1 MIKLKTLLEDTDQN
15 NNGYPDS
22 TEGNLGR
29 ANVDTYY
36 TKPPTGFQFTNK
48 PIDSQA
54 NKLLM
59 NYWDNIL
66 NSQEKQQEYQ
76 DDRKA
81 GNSNWRDGIEL
92 YNRYIITAGRA
103 ENQLK
108 VSGYITPTM
117 RTSDEGSAN
126 SLMILFS
133 GTDNFMDR
141 IAVNVFKKYG
151 FDKTS
156 INRSYD
162 PNDGIVEFKVALS
175 NEIADKI
182 SNELER
188 ADRGLGAYGGYIII
202 KK

>member
-1 MIKLKTLLEDTDQN
+1 MIKLKNILAENMRRFGTKNLNETNLQDLENKLGFDSGANRDPRTGNLIDTDSN
-15 NNGYPDS
+15 NNGYPDE
-22 TEGNLGR
+22 T
-29 ANVDTYY
+29 
-36 TKPPTGFQFTNK
+36 
-48 PIDSQA
+48 
-54 NKLLM
+54 
-59 NYWDNIL
+59 
-66 NSQEKQQEYQ
+66 
-76 DDRKA
+76 
-81 GNSNWRDGIEL
+81 
-92 YNRYIITAGRA
+92 
-103 ENQLK
+103 
-108 VSGYITPTM
+108 
-117 RTSDEGSAN
+117 EGSAD

-175 NEIADKI
+175 NEMADKI

-188 ADRGLGAYGGYIII
+188 ADRGTGNYGGYIII

>member
-1 MIKLKTLLEDTDQN
+1 MIKLKNILAENNNNEVLLRARIALSRHGYTPMVVKNMTREDMIRTLKKLSSDRSNDAELDDIAVKLQGIKTNNLIVPDTDQN

-22 TEGNLGR
+22 TETSKSLS
-29 ANVDTYY
+29 A
-36 TKPPTGFQFTNK
+36 
-48 PIDSQA
+48 
-54 NKLLM
+54 
-59 NYWDNIL
+59 
-66 NSQEKQQEYQ
+66 
-76 DDRKA
+76 
-81 GNSNWRDGIEL
+81 
-92 YNRYIITAGRA
+92 AGRA

-188 ADRGLGAYGGYIII
+188 ADRGTGNYGGYIII

>member
-1 MIKLKTLLEDTDQN
+1 MKKLKNILAENMRRFGTKNLNEEFSDLEKIGFSGPDGLGGPRDPKTGNLIAPDADQN

-22 TEGNLGR
+22 TEGNLAR
-29 ANVDTYY
+29 TNVDTYY

-81 GNSNWRDGIEL
+81 GDSNWRDGIEL
-92 YNRYIITAGRA
+92 YNRYMLIAGRA

-108 VSGYITPTM
+108 VSGYI
-117 RTSDEGSAN
+117 
-126 SLMILFS
+126 
-133 GTDNFMDR
+133 
-141 IAVNVFKKYG
+141 
-151 FDKTS
+151 
-156 INRSYD
+156 
-162 PNDGIVEFKVALS
+162 
-175 NEIADKI
+175 
-182 SNELER
+182 
-188 ADRGLGAYGGYIII
+188 I

>member
-1 MIKLKTLLEDTDQN
+1 MIKLKNILAENMRRFGTKNLNETNLQDLENKLGFDSGANRDPRTGNLIDTDSN
-15 NNGYPDS
+15 NNGYPDES
-22 TEGNLGR
+22 
-29 ANVDTYY
+29 
-36 TKPPTGFQFTNK
+36 
-48 PIDSQA
+48 
-54 NKLLM
+54 
-59 NYWDNIL
+59 
-66 NSQEKQQEYQ
+66 
-76 DDRKA
+76 
-81 GNSNWRDGIEL
+81 
-92 YNRYIITAGRA
+92 
-103 ENQLK
+103 
-108 VSGYITPTM
+108 
-117 RTSDEGSAN
+117 EGSAD

-175 NEIADKI
+175 NEMADKI

-188 ADRGLGAYGGYIII
+188 ADRGTGDYGGYIII

>member
-1 MIKLKTLLEDTDQN
+1 MIKLKNLLAENMRRFGTKNLNETNLQDLENKLGFDSGANRDPRTGNLIDTDSN
-15 NNGYPDS
+15 NNGYPDES
-22 TEGNLGR
+22 
-29 ANVDTYY
+29 
-36 TKPPTGFQFTNK
+36 
-48 PIDSQA
+48 
-54 NKLLM
+54 
-59 NYWDNIL
+59 
-66 NSQEKQQEYQ
+66 
-76 DDRKA
+76 
-81 GNSNWRDGIEL
+81 
-92 YNRYIITAGRA
+92 
-103 ENQLK
+103 
-108 VSGYITPTM
+108 
-117 RTSDEGSAN
+117 EGSAD

-175 NEIADKI
+175 NEMADKI

-188 ADRGLGAYGGYIII
+188 ADRGTGDYGGYIII

>member
-1 MIKLKTLLEDTDQN
+1 MMIKLKNILAENMRRFGTKNLNETNLQDLENKLGFDSGANRDPRTGNLIDTDSN
-15 NNGYPDS
+15 NNGYPDE
-22 TEGNLGR
+22 T
-29 ANVDTYY
+29 
-36 TKPPTGFQFTNK
+36 
-48 PIDSQA
+48 
-54 NKLLM
+54 
-59 NYWDNIL
+59 
-66 NSQEKQQEYQ
+66 
-76 DDRKA
+76 
-81 GNSNWRDGIEL
+81 
-92 YNRYIITAGRA
+92 
-103 ENQLK
+103 
-108 VSGYITPTM
+108 
-117 RTSDEGSAN
+117 EGSAD

-175 NEIADKI
+175 NEMADKI

-188 ADRGLGAYGGYIII
+188 ADRGTGNYGGYIII